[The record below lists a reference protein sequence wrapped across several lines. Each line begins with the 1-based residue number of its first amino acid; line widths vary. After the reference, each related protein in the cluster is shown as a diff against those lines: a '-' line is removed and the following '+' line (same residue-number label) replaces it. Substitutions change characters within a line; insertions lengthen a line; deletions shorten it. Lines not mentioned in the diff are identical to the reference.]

1 MSEQAEVQV
10 RVQQWIQQCVIG
22 LSLCPFAKVP
32 YQADRVRL
40 SICAKTQAREILT
53 ELAVELVNLTR
64 QSDQEL
70 ETTLLVLPDALADF
84 LDFNDFIG
92 LAESLLEDLDHHQ
105 QFQLATFHPRY
116 QFADVPADDVGNYTN
131 KAPYPVIQILRES
144 SVSKV
149 VESGDTDA
157 IPGRNIQRMQALGVA
172 QLAQLFPWAER
183 P

>member
-1 MSEQAEVQV
+1 MSEQAEVQG

-70 ETTLLVLPDALADF
+70 ETTLLVLPDAPMRWPIFWTSMISSDLPSHCSKTSIIISSFNWQPFILA
-84 LDFNDFIG
+84 I
-92 LAESLLEDLDHHQ
+92 SLQMFPLMMW
-105 QFQLATFHPRY
+105 ATTPTRRHTR
-116 QFADVPADDVGNYTN
+116 
-131 KAPYPVIQILRES
+131 
-144 SVSKV
+144 
-149 VESGDTDA
+149 
-157 IPGRNIQRMQALGVA
+157 
-172 QLAQLFPWAER
+172 
-183 P
+183 